1 VQANILR
8 IQVQHFHLLAFLLF
22 IDFSHIDARF
32 AKFYDLVILIEKVSK
47 KDKENEYRD
56 ETK

>member
-1 VQANILR
+1 M
-8 IQVQHFHLLAFLLF
+8 LAFLLF